1 MCVFDPTVQ
10 ESRDVNPLESTRPVE
25 VTAENGHSVRS
36 VLIALA
42 PDDPTCVV
50 LDGRIVLGRS
60 PDCDVVIDAPSVS
73 RRHAALFWEGAVLN
87 VEDLGSA
94 NGTYLDAR
102 PVRQRALVAAGMTLR
117 LGEWLGG
124 VEEVSAERI
133 EDAKFREILP
143 GVLGGAVLCRVL
155 RPAIAAA
162 TSDIPVLLVGATGV
176 GKERV
181 AAAIHQTSGRPGP
194 LHAVNCASIPASLAE
209 AEFFGYVKGAFT
221 GAARANLGHVLAA
234 DKGTLFLDEVAD
246 LPPGIQPLFL
256 RVLDQR
262 EIVPL
267 GQTRARPFDA
277 RVVAAAHEPLIHL
290 VERGRFRP
298 DLAARLSGI
307 VVELPPLAGRRLDIP
322 RLFHWLL
329 TLHGQGAHIPKVSPA
344 LYERLCTHA
353 WPGNVRELELLARQL
368 LALHGREPV
377 LHRSHL
383 PSGLARSLREQ
394 KRSPAPTEALDIDDS
409 TSGQRADLIRAL
421 QQAQGNVRQAAQS
434 LGISRYR
441 AYRLLDPYT
450 LRKIRKHRPP
460 K

>member
-102 PVRQRALVAAGMTLR
+102 PVRRRALVAAGMTLR

-143 GVLGGAVLCRVL
+143 GVLGGAVLRRVL
-155 RPAIAAA
+155 RPAMAAA

-194 LHAVNCASIPASLAE
+194 LHAVNCASIPAPLAE

-234 DKGTLFLDEVAD
+234 DKGTLFLDEVTD

-267 GQTRARPFDA
+267 GQTRAR
-277 RVVAAAHEPLIHL
+277 R
-290 VERGRFRP
+290 
-298 DLAARLSGI
+298 
-307 VVELPPLAGRRLDIP
+307 
-322 RLFHWLL
+322 
-329 TLHGQGAHIPKVSPA
+329 
-344 LYERLCTHA
+344 
-353 WPGNVRELELLARQL
+353 
-368 LALHGREPV
+368 
-377 LHRSHL
+377 
-383 PSGLARSLREQ
+383 ARSLSSRPGITIEWDRRRDPVPRRPTPGHSKAFSLAPDPPRARGTHTEGVSGAVRAPVHSCVAGQ
-394 KRSPAPTEALDIDDS
+394 CPRARIAGAPASGASRPGARTPSVSLAVRARSEPAGAEALDGS
-409 TSGQRADLIRAL
+409 HGSVG
-421 QQAQGNVRQAAQS
+421 
-434 LGISRYR
+434 
-441 AYRLLDPYT
+441 
-450 LRKIRKHRPP
+450 HR
-460 K
+460 